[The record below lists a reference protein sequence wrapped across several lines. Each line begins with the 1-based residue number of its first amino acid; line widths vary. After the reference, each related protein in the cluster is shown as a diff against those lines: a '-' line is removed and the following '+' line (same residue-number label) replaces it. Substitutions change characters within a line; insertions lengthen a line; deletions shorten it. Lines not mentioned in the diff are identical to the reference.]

1 MKKHVIV
8 NKWMALVIIASL
20 LCIIG
25 LSPISR
31 VYAGDC
37 SYFKDIRNLEY
48 NNLELSNYVGHP
60 VKGSEVKEIQEG
72 LDDLSLIGLDKD
84 NLLSIKITNDNMTYV
99 VKSTDDD
106 CTQAEIIIKEKEKGD
121 IAYVIKEGDLVNTL
135 TIGSDGNYYLDGEKV
150 IYSFSTE
157 NINVDGICGSVVDR
171 WQSNDP
177 PKGTSSDYK
186 RVSPDGTVQLNLQ
199 KDLEDVGNFA
209 LATLIGFAVTGVG
222 ILVST
227 AALIKTIADR
237 HNMGKTNYVKYTYK
251 KYYYKGKHQIGVGL
265 FAEKRA
271 AKYYPGK
278 NATGDYASKTFY
290 CMEQYY

>member
-106 CTQAEIIIKEKEKGD
+106 CTQAEIIIKEK
-121 IAYVIKEGDLVNTL
+121 
-135 TIGSDGNYYLDGEKV
+135 
-150 IYSFSTE
+150 
-157 NINVDGICGSVVDR
+157 
-171 WQSNDP
+171 
-177 PKGTSSDYK
+177 
-186 RVSPDGTVQLNLQ
+186 
-199 KDLEDVGNFA
+199 
-209 LATLIGFAVTGVG
+209 
-222 ILVST
+222 
-227 AALIKTIADR
+227 
-237 HNMGKTNYVKYTYK
+237 
-251 KYYYKGKHQIGVGL
+251 
-265 FAEKRA
+265 
-271 AKYYPGK
+271 
-278 NATGDYASKTFY
+278 
-290 CMEQYY
+290 